1 MKTISW
7 DDCLSLGVKRVDDQH
22 HQMVEM
28 ANDLIEKLHQG
39 KGEEVVRPLLSK
51 LREYTVYHFHDEEAF
66 MEEIGYPERGE
77 HQQEHERLVR
87 RVKQFQRDIYEHR
100 TVEPAALLSFLK
112 EWLLDHILK
121 MDMEIGA
128 FVRSKE
134 AKPQEAG
141 PDTPSGA
148 RSEANDDQK

>member
-7 DDCLSLGVKRVDDQH
+7 DDCLNLGVKRVDDQH

-28 ANDLIEKLHQG
+28 VNDLLEILHKG

-66 MEEIGYPERGE
+66 MEEIGYPGRRE
-77 HQQEHERLVR
+77 HQQEHERLVKQ
-87 RVKQFQRDIYEHR
+87 VKQYQRDIYEHR

-112 EWLLDHILK
+112 EWLLDHFLK
-121 MDMEIGA
+121 MDMEIGM
-128 FVRSKE
+128 FVREKE
-134 AKPQEAG
+134 AKKKAAESEQEKDATSADG
-141 PDTPSGA
+141 
-148 RSEANDDQK
+148 K